1 MIDWLKDLFSGL
13 WAWAKP
19 KLAALFTLT
28 AANVAREVLALVND
42 AALQRLAYEAVKA
55 AAEAGLKGNAAF
67 DAAFAALSDRLKAE
81 GRELA
86 DNVKDTLVQNAYLVF
101 KNEQA

>member
-1 MIDWLKDLFSGL
+1 MLNWLKSL
-13 WAWAKP
+13 WNWIRP
-19 KLAALFTLT
+19 KLTQLFTLT
-28 AANVAREVLALVND
+28 AKSIAQEVLALVND

-67 DAAFAALSDRLKAE
+67 DAAFAALTERLKAE

>member
-1 MIDWLKDLFSGL
+1 MIDWLKSNLAAL
-13 WAWAKP
+13 WGWLRP

-28 AANVAREVLALVND
+28 AKNVAQEVLDLLND
-42 AALQRLAYEAVKA
+42 PTLQHLAYASVKA

-67 DAAFAALSDRLKAE
+67 DAAFAALTTKLKSE

-101 KNEQA
+101 RNER